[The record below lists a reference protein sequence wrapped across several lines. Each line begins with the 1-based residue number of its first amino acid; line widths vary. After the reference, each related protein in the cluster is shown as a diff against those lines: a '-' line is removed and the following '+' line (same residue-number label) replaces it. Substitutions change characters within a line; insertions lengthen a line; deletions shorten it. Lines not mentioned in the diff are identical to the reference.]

1 MAQRSQNVRIR
12 DAKGRFRSQ
21 RDAVEHPT
29 GQSGTGNPAP
39 HRTGVGNIALLSVAL
54 VVGAAGLAFH
64 LLWIGALILM
74 GILWGSLAS
83 EWQRESK
90 SQKGVVAEVVDV
102 VVEQA
107 RDIADSASA
116 TPSEPRRDPSW

>member
-1 MAQRSQNVRIR
+1 MAQGSNVRAR
-12 DAKGRFRSQ
+12 DAKGRFRRQ
-21 RDAVEHPT
+21 RDAVEQRT
-29 GQSGTGNPAP
+29 GQRGVGNPLE
-39 HRTGVGNIALLSVAL
+39 HRAGIGNIALLSLAL
-54 VVGAAGLAFH
+54 LAGAAGFTFRWF
-64 LLWIGALILM
+64 WIGALILM

-90 SQKGVVAEVVDV
+90 TQKGVVAEVVDV

-116 TPSEPRRDPSW
+116 NSSDHRRDP

>member
-1 MAQRSQNVRIR
+1 MAQRSKNVRIR

-21 RDAVEHPT
+21 RDAVEHLT
-29 GQSGTGNPAP
+29 GQSGAGNPVE

-64 LLWIGALILM
+64 LFWIGALILM

-116 TPSEPRRDPSW
+116 TPSEHRRDP